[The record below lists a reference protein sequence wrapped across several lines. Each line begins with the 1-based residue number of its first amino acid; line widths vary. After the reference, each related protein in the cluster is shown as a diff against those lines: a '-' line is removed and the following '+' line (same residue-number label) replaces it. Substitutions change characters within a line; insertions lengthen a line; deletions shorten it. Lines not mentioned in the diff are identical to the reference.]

1 MRVISTGMIVS
12 YLIFLMIQNQLYTSI
27 SFESPLPWASF
38 DNGAAFFILVQ
49 KLVISF
55 TLIFDKRGIN
65 RRYELLVIAGIGLIV
80 SS

>member
-1 MRVISTGMIVS
+1 MRIISTAIIVS
-12 YLIFLMIQNQLYTSI
+12 YLIFLMVQNQLYTSN

-38 DNGAAFFILVQ
+38 DNGVSFMKLLQ

-55 TLIFDKRGIN
+55 TLIFDKTAKN
-65 RRYELLVIAGIGLIV
+65 RQYELLAIAGIGLAV